1 MFKTLRIVSTVLC
14 ALLLAFIIPSVVWFK
29 PVYVIIEAVL
39 ALLFFVLMMLFKSLQ
54 EMREPQAAV
63 ARGTRRGKKGLTP
76 PLFFRAHARD
86 IYYI

>member
-39 ALLFFVLMMLFKSLQ
+39 AQLYFVQMMHFKRLQ
-54 EMREPQAAV
+54 KLREPQPQSPEEPEEE
-63 ARGTRRGKKGLTP
+63 KK
-76 PLFFRAHARD
+76 D
-86 IYYI
+86 

>member
-54 EMREPQAAV
+54 EMREPKPQSPEEPEPEEE
-63 ARGTRRGKKGLTP
+63 KK
-76 PLFFRAHARD
+76 D
-86 IYYI
+86 